1 MGFADIH
8 IHTIY
13 SHDAT
18 TTVRGVLKQ
27 ASSVGLNVIAITDH
41 DDIRGAFD
49 ARELASHYNLEVI
62 PGVEVGTKDG
72 HLLALF
78 VEKIPRR
85 GLPLADTLKIIGDM
99 GGIAVAPHPFNQL
112 PGSLSMDNVVT
123 TLTKPALK
131 KVLRGIEVYNMTTQP
146 FDERVQRLSAY
157 LPFAKTAGS
166 DAHVY
171 WAIGTGKT
179 EFKGTTT
186 TEFRRALENG
196 ATIPHTYEE
205 DQLLKKY
212 LLNWFRRITMRRL
225 GFVSHA
231 SAIEDRIST
240 QRVDLRFTKSQRR
253 RLKQN
258 NILMD

>member
-1 MGFADIH
+1 MADIH

-18 TTVRGVLKQ
+18 TTVRGILKQ
-27 ASSVGLNVIAITDH
+27 ASSVGFNVIAITDH

-49 ARELASHYNLEVI
+49 ARELASEYNLEVI
-62 PGVEVGTKDG
+62 PGVEVTTRDG

-85 GLPLADTLKIIGDM
+85 GLPLDETLKIIGDM

-112 PGSLSMDNVVT
+112 PGSLSMDNVISV
-123 TLTKPALK
+123 LTNPALK
-131 KVLRGIEVYNMTTQP
+131 NILRGIEVYNMTTQP

-157 LPFAKTAGS
+157 LPFSQTAGS

-179 EFKGTTT
+179 EFRGTTAA
-186 TEFRRALENG
+186 EFRTALEQG
-196 ATIPHTYEE
+196 ITIAHPYEK
-205 DQLLKKY
+205 DLMRKY
-212 LLNWFRRITMRRL
+212 IFNWLRRITMRRL
-225 GFVSHA
+225 GYVSHA
-231 SAIEDRIST
+231 ATTEEVVST
-240 QRVDLRFTKSQRR
+240 QRMDLRFTKSQRAK
-253 RLKQN
+253 LKKKN
-258 NILMD
+258 LYTE

>member
-27 ASSVGLNVIAITDH
+27 ASSSGLNVIAITDH
-41 DDIRGAFD
+41 NDIRGAFD
-49 ARELASHYNLEVI
+49 ARELASQYNLEVI
-62 PGVEVGTKDG
+62 PGVEVNTNDG

-78 VEKIPRR
+78 IEKIPPRD
-85 GLPLADTLKIIGDM
+85 LSLADTLLYVGDL

-112 PGSLSMDNVVT
+112 PGSLSMDNVIH
-123 TLTKPALK
+123 TLTRPELK
-131 KVLRGIEVYNMTTQP
+131 NVLKGIEIYNMTTQP
-146 FDERVQRLSAY
+146 FDEKVQKISSY

-179 EFKGTTT
+179 EFNGDTAA
-186 TEFRRALENG
+186 ELRNALEN
-196 ATIPHTYEE
+196 ATTIPHPYEE
-205 DQLLKKY
+205 DLMRKY
-212 LLNWFRRITMRRL
+212 IFNWLRRITLRRF
-225 GFVSHA
+225 GYVSDHA
-231 SAIEDRIST
+231 NHEEPIQT
-240 QRVDLRFTKSQRR
+240 QRMNLRFTK
-253 RLKQN
+253 KQGAPVRQGKK
-258 NILMD
+258 